1 MRTMRRITF
10 LALALAAIG
19 GCDFDNFAP
28 PQSELTGR
36 VVFDGQT
43 VNVRQNAVQLE
54 LWQDGYELSDPIPL
68 HVSQEGTFAA
78 MLFDGA
84 YKLVRKQNNGPWVNN
99 ADTIRIEVRGSLDLD
114 VPVQPFFTIANATI
128 TRDGTVLTGSFDLE
142 QVVAER
148 EVERLALYVGTTR
161 FVDSRYNALGV
172 EQEADNSALEGVN
185 TLTVDLAAL
194 LQSEEHL
201 FARMG
206 VKTVGVEEM
215 IYTPVEEIETQ

>member
-1 MRTMRRITF
+1 MRRATY

-36 VVFDGQT
+36 VVYEGQT
-43 VNVRQNAVQLE
+43 VSVRQNAVQLE

-68 HVSQEGTFAA
+68 HVGQDGTFAA
-78 MLFDGA
+78 MLFDGQ

-99 ADTIRIEVRGSLDLD
+99 ADTMRIEVRGSLDLD
-114 VPVQPFFTIANATI
+114 VPVEPYYTIESATI
-128 TRDGTVLTGSFDLE
+128 ESAGSILTGTFSLQ
-142 QVVAER
+142 QVVPDR
-148 EVERLALYVGTTR
+148 EVERIALYVGTTR

-172 EQEADNSALEGVN
+172 EQEVDNTALEGVN
-185 TLTVDLAAL
+185 TLTADLAT
-194 LQSEEHL
+194 LQNEDHL
-201 FARMG
+201 FARIG

-215 IYTPVEEIETQ
+215 IYTPVEEISTH